1 MDIFIS
7 LVVFGVALY
16 LFFITNN
23 KIKGIRENII
33 IEDARK
39 EIESLITEFNSA
51 AARNI
56 ELIESKIA
64 ELQEHLQKANN
75 KINQL
80 DEKIGRAN
88 KPIVI
93 EKIIE
98 RKKEKEFSVEDQKI
112 FRNDK
117 SEKIETE
124 AALIQVEKTKTENAP
139 AEKAELS
146 RSEQL
151 KKLIND
157 GKTKEELMALGYME
171 NEINLLSFLSRK
183 RN

>member
-75 KINQL
+75 KIN
-80 DEKIGRAN
+80 K
-88 KPIVI
+88 
-93 EKIIE
+93 
-98 RKKEKEFSVEDQKI
+98 S
-112 FRNDK
+112 RNY
-117 SEKIETE
+117 
-124 AALIQVEKTKTENAP
+124 V
-139 AEKAELS
+139 
-146 RSEQL
+146 
-151 KKLIND
+151 
-157 GKTKEELMALGYME
+157 YY
-171 NEINLLSFLSRK
+171 
-183 RN
+183 